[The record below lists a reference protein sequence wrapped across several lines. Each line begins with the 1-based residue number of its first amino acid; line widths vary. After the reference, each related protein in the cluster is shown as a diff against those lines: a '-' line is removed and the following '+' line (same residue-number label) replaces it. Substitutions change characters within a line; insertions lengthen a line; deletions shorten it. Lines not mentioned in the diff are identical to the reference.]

1 MKLVVQERALCICV
15 YVYVQKHWAARRW
28 TNRKRCF
35 YHSANNL
42 SL

>member
-15 YVYVQKHWAARRW
+15 YVYVQKHWAARR